1 MSDKSFEA
9 VKKRLEEISFE
20 EHFDLLVAVANGG
33 IVPAALLNQRLGLD
47 LQLLKL
53 NLRDSNQRQLYD
65 KPLLLEQ
72 ITFDVKGK
80 TILLVED
87 RVKTGNTLNF
97 AKNLLLEAGAK
108 TIKTFAVNGKA
119 DYCLYDELCFRF
131 PWILEL

>member
-9 VKKRLEEISFE
+9 VKKRLEEVTFE
-20 EHFDLLVAVANGG
+20 ESFDLIVAVANGG

-72 ITFDVKGK
+72 ITFNVKGK

-131 PWILEL
+131 PWILDQ